1 MIWLRLTWTSY
12 FQVQPS
18 SNFTFLWKI
27 NTSHNHFYC
36 PVIKFYSKSKDLT
49 VHRIDSCL
57 WATCWASTE
66 GFWDCICPLKVVLS
80 LMKSHCS
87 IREFNSSVWIFS
99 WPVSSVHG
107 HSQFA
112 LIYRASMQWA
122 PWGKTR
128 GSADLWLQR
137 TGNLE
142 TFTDDQAHVAGTETE
157 KYDGARLSYSQ
168 KKPDKA

>member
-1 MIWLRLTWTSY
+1 MRNSNSLIGVTYKYWDLGVSALKKLTY
-12 FQVQPS
+12 PFLKLPS
-18 SNFTFLWKI
+18 CL
-27 NTSHNHFYC
+27 
-36 PVIKFYSKSKDLT
+36 KFYSKSKDLT

-87 IREFNSSVWIFS
+87 IRGFNSSVWIFS

-112 LIYRASMQWA
+112 LIYGASMQWA